1 VDTAIRAELPRDLV
15 LVGAGHAHVQ
25 VLRRWMM
32 KPVPSVRLTLV
43 LDCPEAVYSGMVPGF
58 VAGDYEAREL
68 EIDAVPLAR
77 RARARIVLARAVGVD
92 PEARRVAVEGR
103 APLSYDFASLDVGS
117 SVRGLDLPGVVEHA
131 LVTRPIRS
139 LVGALEA
146 RLAQLPGGDAMPN
159 VCVVG
164 GGAAGVELCFALD
177 ARLRAQGRAFRLT
190 LVCDTV
196 EVLPGH
202 GQRFV
207 QRARR
212 EAESRGVR
220 VVCRTR
226 VERVGKGE
234 LFVEGE
240 REPFPADL
248 VLWATGA
255 APVALGL
262 DSRLPRNA
270 AGFVR
275 VRDTLEVEG
284 CPGLFAA
291 GDCAGISGFDW
302 VPKAGVYAVR
312 EGPVLDANLRRA
324 LAGRALRR
332 YRPQTD
338 FLALLNLGDRRALG
352 EKRGCVAAGPAVWRL
367 KDWIDR
373 RFMRR
378 FQVLDAASAPARDF
392 PSAESMGMESMDC
405 GGCAATL
412 GATGL
417 DAALAR
423 LGTPPADEGV
433 LVGLARPDDSAAL
446 ALSGGAVL
454 LATIDGF
461 RAFCDDPWLVGRVAA
476 VNALGDVFAKGGRPR
491 HALAL
496 VTVPDE
502 SARAGEETLYQVLAG
517 VRAALDPL
525 GVSLVGGHT
534 TRGPE
539 LFVGLAV
546 TGDLPA
552 GGDLLSLDGAR
563 PGDVLVLT
571 RPLGSGVLLAAD
583 MQGLARGAW
592 VRDLH
597 ASLVRSN
604 QCAAEVARSSGA
616 TASTDVSGFGL
627 AGHLAE
633 LLRASGV
640 SARVRLEAL
649 APFPGALELLARGLR
664 SSYHEQNESRRR
676 AIDFAPTA
684 SGPRVALLFD
694 PQTAGG
700 LLLALPPERV
710 DAALA
715 ALHEAG
721 DPEAVRIGEVTA
733 RSEEGFVFSA
743 V

>member
-1 VDTAIRAELPRDLV
+1 VNAANRVEPVRDLV

-32 KPVPSVRLTLV
+32 APVPGVRLTLV
-43 LDCPEAVYSGMVPGF
+43 LDRPEAVYSGMVPGF
-58 VAGDYEAREL
+58 VAGDYGAGEL

-77 RARARIVLARAVGVD
+77 RARARVVLVRAVGVD
-92 PEARRVAVEGR
+92 PAARRVEVEGR
-103 APLSYDFASLDVGS
+103 PPLPYDLASLDVGS
-117 SVRGLDLPGVVEHA
+117 TVRGLDLPGVAEHA
-131 LVTRPIRS
+131 LATRPIRGF
-139 LVGALEA
+139 VDALEA
-146 RLAQLPGGDAMPN
+146 RLADLPGGEAPPH

-164 GGAAGVELCFALD
+164 GGAAGVELCFTLD
-177 ARLRAQGRAFRLT
+177 ARLRAQGRPVRLT
-190 LVCDTV
+190 LVCDTA

-202 GQRFV
+202 GRRLV
-207 QRARR
+207 QRARS
-212 EAESRGVR
+212 EAETRGVR
-220 VVCRTR
+220 VVCGARA
-226 VERVGKGE
+226 ERAGKGE
-234 LFVEGE
+234 LFLEGE
-240 REPFPADL
+240 REPLAADL
-248 VLWATGA
+248 VVWATGA

-262 DSRLPRNA
+262 DSRLPRSA

-284 CPGLFAA
+284 CPGLFAV
-291 GDCAGISGFDW
+291 GDCAGISGRDW

-312 EGPVLDANLRRA
+312 QGPVLDANLRRA

-338 FLALLNLGDRRALG
+338 FLALLNLGNRRALG
-352 EKRGCVAAGPAVWRL
+352 EKRGVVAAGPVVWKL

-378 FQVLDAASAPARDF
+378 FHVLDAAGAPAPDF
-392 PSAESMGMESMDC
+392 PTPESMGMEAMDC
-405 GGCAATL
+405 GGCAAKL
-412 GATGL
+412 GATSL
-417 DAALAR
+417 DAALRR
-423 LGTPPADEGV
+423 LGPPPADESV
-433 LVGLARPDDSAAL
+433 LVGLAEPDDAAAL
-446 ALSGGAVL
+446 ALPGGSVL

-502 SARAGEETLYQVLAG
+502 RARAGEETLHQVLAG

-539 LFVGLAV
+539 LFVGLSV

-552 GGDLLSLDGAR
+552 GKGPLSLDGAR
-563 PGDVLVLT
+563 AGDVLVLT

-604 QCAAEVARSSGA
+604 QRAAAVARSSGA

-633 LLRASGV
+633 LLRASGA
-640 SARVRLEAL
+640 SARVRLDALPDFAGAL
-649 APFPGALELLARGLR
+649 ALLERGVR
-664 SSYHEQNESRRR
+664 STYHEQNASRRD
-676 AIDFAPTA
+676 AIAFAPTA
-684 SGPRVALLFD
+684 SGPRAELLFD

-700 LLLALPPERV
+700 LLIALPPER
-710 DAALA
+710 AAGALA
-715 ALHEAG
+715 ALREAG
-721 DPEAVRIGEVTA
+721 EPAAARIGEVTA
-733 RSEEGFVFSA
+733 SSGEGVVFSA
-743 V
+743 E